1 MPALA
6 VIGAVSALALGTS
19 FAKSLFP
26 LIGAQGTSALRV
38 GLSALVLLALWR
50 PWRWPLA
57 RADAGALLLY
67 GLALGGMNVMFYM
80 ALRSIPFGV
89 AVAIEFTGPLA
100 VAMYYSRKR
109 LDYLWIALVMLGLG
123 LLLPLG
129 PAAGQGAQA
138 LDAAGCGWALGA
150 AACWGAYIVFGKRA
164 GHLHAGHS
172 VSLGLL
178 AAALVA
184 VPVGVA
190 HAGAALL
197 EPKVL
202 LLGLGVAVVSSTIP
216 MSLEMY
222 ALKRLPRQTFG
233 IMLSLEPVVAALAGM
248 LVLGEMLTP
257 TQWLAIGC
265 VMAASIG
272 SSASARKE
280 ISRPASSASPGGP
293 VVGAGRPCRPC
304 AARQRCARAARPR
317 RRSAAQPGPGQ
328 CGCAGRFWLSCS
340 WRFLIKKAANA
351 LQRP

>member
-1 MPALA
+1 MHEQAPESSSLLAPALA

-38 GLSALVLLALWR
+38 GLSALALLALWR

-57 RADAGALLLY
+57 RADAGVLLLY

-265 VMAASIG
+265 VMAASVG
-272 SSASARKE
+272 SIASARK
-280 ISRPASSASPGGP
+280 
-293 VVGAGRPCRPC
+293 
-304 AARQRCARAARPR
+304 
-317 RRSAAQPGPGQ
+317 
-328 CGCAGRFWLSCS
+328 
-340 WRFLIKKAANA
+340 
-351 LQRP
+351 

>member
-1 MPALA
+1 MAPEPAPGPIAAGVYICPPMHEQAPESSSLLAPALA

-38 GLSALVLLALWR
+38 GLSALALLALWR

-80 ALRSIPFGV
+80 ALRSIAFGV

-138 LDAAGCGWALGA
+138 LDVAGCGWALGA

-202 LLGLGVAVVSSTIP
+202 LLGLGVAIVSSTIP

-265 VMAASIG
+265 VMAASVG
-272 SSASARKE
+272 SIVSAR
-280 ISRPASSASPGGP
+280 
-293 VVGAGRPCRPC
+293 
-304 AARQRCARAARPR
+304 Q
-317 RRSAAQPGPGQ
+317 
-328 CGCAGRFWLSCS
+328 
-340 WRFLIKKAANA
+340 
-351 LQRP
+351 